1 MQNQAKAIRESLEQA
16 GLPSDIDWSRL
27 LLAITQIARV
37 AQTKANIDKPLYAAE
52 AAKQA
57 RHLAK
62 AMSSA
67 VTGYETLSGEMQ
79 GLVASYL
86 GLVHDELPLLRDSLL
101 PSERPVLRK
110 LSSATR
116 LLLFLRSIARA
127 ADLVAAPLEA
137 AGKVVPLSSPLPARL
152 PASVRATV
160 TRAVRSEH
168 RPFDGRFPHTGAPR
182 EEAVRWA
189 VPRLWGLYREVT
201 GKQPTIYPNSHDGAL
216 DGYGG
221 KFYPFVKAAL
231 KPLRLIPAGSLSNA
245 IYVAYKDH
253 RAALVSDPT
262 TEANRRT
269 PAR

>member
-1 MQNQAKAIRESLEQA
+1 MPDKVSSRVIPFNYMPNQAKALRESLEQA
-16 GLPSDIDWSRL
+16 GFPSDIDWSRL

-67 VTGYETLSGEMQ
+67 ATGYETLSGEMQ

-116 LLLFLRSIARA
+116 LLRRVAASARRA
-127 ADLVAAPLEA
+127 GPGADQDIGGRDSLVADTGGASRSGIDGELCGVLQ
-137 AGKVVPLSSPLPARL
+137 AGRG
-152 PASVRATV
+152 SV
-160 TRAVRSEH
+160 
-168 RPFDGRFPHTGAPR
+168 
-182 EEAVRWA
+182 W
-189 VPRLWGLYREVT
+189 
-201 GKQPTIYPNSHDGAL
+201 PTIWSP
-216 DGYGG
+216 
-221 KFYPFVKAAL
+221 K
-231 KPLRLIPAGSLSNA
+231 
-245 IYVAYKDH
+245 
-253 RAALVSDPT
+253 
-262 TEANRRT
+262 
-269 PAR
+269 